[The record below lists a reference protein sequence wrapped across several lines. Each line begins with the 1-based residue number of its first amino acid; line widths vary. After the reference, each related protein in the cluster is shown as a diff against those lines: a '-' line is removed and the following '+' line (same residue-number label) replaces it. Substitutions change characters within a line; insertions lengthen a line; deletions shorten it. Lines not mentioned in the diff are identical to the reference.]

1 MTYAL
6 GASPR
11 RWPPNSAAS
20 GRNGTLPAAAGRR
33 RLHSRVVISQGGS
46 SENWQL
52 LSHSTASTFHAIAQL
67 KTLDSSRRINVISVL
82 SAIARST
89 AREDESVAAPGRNN
103 QVRLSDHCPQ

>member
-20 GRNGTLPAAAGRR
+20 GRNGTLPATAGRR
-33 RLHSRVVISQGGS
+33 RLHSRVVISQGGA

-52 LSHSTASTFHAIAQL
+52 RSHSAASTFHAISQIT
-67 KTLDSSRRINVISVL
+67 TLDSSKRITVISVP
-82 SAIARST
+82 SAIASST
-89 AREDESVAAPGRNN
+89 VREDESVAAPGRYN
-103 QVRLSDHCPQ
+103 QVRLADHCPQ